1 MVLNL
6 IMSLKLVFF
15 LFNLQWDNKEIRVQI
30 KQLSQGCHSIKRQIM
45 TLCWVYFSS
54 YSDQHLLHPGEPAL
68 HGAAG
73 SLDRKGYLETL

>member
-15 LFNLQWDNKEIRVQI
+15 FNLQWDNKEIRVQI
-30 KQLSQGCHSIKRQIM
+30 KQLSQGCHSIKRKIM
-45 TLCWVYFSS
+45 TLCWVYVTS
-54 YSDQHLLHPGEPAL
+54 YSDQLLHPGKPAL
-68 HGAAG
+68 HRAAS